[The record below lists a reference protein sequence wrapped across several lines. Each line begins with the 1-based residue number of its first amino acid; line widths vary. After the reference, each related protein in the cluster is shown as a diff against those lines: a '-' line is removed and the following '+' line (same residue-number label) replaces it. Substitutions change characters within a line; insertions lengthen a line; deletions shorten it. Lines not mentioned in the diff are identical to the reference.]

1 MFCFNKMNFCEYK
14 NAFGEL
20 KTGVHAER
28 IDVFGLSLAK
38 NDVLATVGL
47 GILLGIISGGILTY
61 TMDLKMGIWNTLLFW
76 IPNLLFC
83 IIVAFIYGIF
93 MHWLF
98 CVKSELNKYVG
109 M

>member
-1 MFCFNKMNFCEYK
+1 MFCSNKMNFCDYK

-28 IDVFGLSLAK
+28 IDVFGLSLAR

-47 GILLGIISGGILTY
+47 GILLGIISGGILSI
-61 TMDLKMGIWNTLLFW
+61 TMDLKMSVWNTLLFW
-76 IPNLLFC
+76 ITNFLFC
-83 IIVAFIYGIF
+83 IFIAFMYGIF